1 MWPKEN
7 TQKYLFQNYFFLR
20 GLEKRYFYKSYDTQ
34 TLQSQ
39 ELPKG
44 GMLASEI
51 YGSRVEKIGA
61 WGKEGDIFYNTFTQK
76 IIALQVSRHGEQTA
90 GTL

>member
-1 MWPKEN
+1 MV
-7 TQKYLFQNYFFLR
+7 
-20 GLEKRYFYKSYDTQ
+20 
-34 TLQSQ
+34 
-39 ELPKG
+39 
-44 GMLASEI
+44 ASEI

-61 WGKEGDIFYNTFTQK
+61 RGKEGDIFYNTFTQK

>member
-1 MWPKEN
+1 MSKRKHPKISIS
-7 TQKYLFQNYFFLR
+7 KLLLFER
-20 GLEKRYFYKSYDTQ
+20 VRKRYFYKSYDTQ

-39 ELPKG
+39 ELPKR
-44 GMLASEI
+44 GMLASKI

-61 WGKEGDIFYNTFTQK
+61 RGKEGDIFYNTFTQK